1 MIVHAKYIGP
11 FPEVTISGVTVRRDE
26 VAKIRVPDG
35 QHLGGCWEL
44 VEEGQTE
51 AQALLEAVNQFKLE
65 DSAGS
70 AESMASSAPDAIAAV
85 PKKKGA

>member
-1 MIVHAKYIGP
+1 MIVRAKYIGP
-11 FPEVTISGVTVRRDE
+11 FPEVTILGVTVKRNE

-35 QHLGGCWEL
+35 QQLGGCWAL
-44 VEEGQTE
+44 VEDGQTD
-51 AQALLEAVNQFKLE
+51 AQAALEAANQFKLE

>member
-11 FPEVTISGVTVRRDE
+11 FPEVTISGVTVKRDE

-35 QHLGGCWEL
+35 QQLGGCWEL
-44 VEEGQTE
+44 VEDGQTE
-51 AQALLEAVNQFKLE
+51 AQAALEAANQFKLE

-70 AESMASSAPDAIAAV
+70 AESMANSAPDAIAAG